1 MLGEVAS
8 EVCELVGVGDV
19 GLAVVLGDDV
29 EDYPCDEQQQADDD
43 EHDGADEHG
52 EVGHESGR
60 GELVGDPSAERDAD
74 DADEKA
80 DGAEEGQGLVFAD
93 HAEYGAHDPDAVAHG
108 VELGHASGGPVPV
121 LDGHLVEP
129 QVVVQRVDGHLG
141 LDLEAV

>member
-1 MLGEVAS
+1 M
-8 EVCELVGVGDV
+8 VGVGDE

-29 EDYPCDEQQQADDD
+29 EDDAGGEQQQADDD
-43 EHDGADEHG
+43 EHDGADERG

-60 GELVGDPSAERDAD
+60 GEFVGHPSTERDAD

-93 HAEYGAHDPDAVAHG
+93 HAEYGAHDLDAVAHG
-108 VELGHASGGPVPV
+108 VELGYRSGGPVPV

-129 QVVVQRVDGHLG
+129 
-141 LDLEAV
+141 

>member
-43 EHDGADEHG
+43 EHDGADERG

-93 HAEYGAHDPDAVAHG
+93 HAEYGAHDLDTVAHG
-108 VELGHASGGPVPV
+108 VELGY
-121 LDGHLVEP
+121 
-129 QVVVQRVDGHLG
+129 
-141 LDLEAV
+141 

>member
-43 EHDGADEHG
+43 EHDGADERG

-74 DADEKA
+74 DAD
-80 DGAEEGQGLVFAD
+80 
-93 HAEYGAHDPDAVAHG
+93 
-108 VELGHASGGPVPV
+108 
-121 LDGHLVEP
+121 
-129 QVVVQRVDGHLG
+129 
-141 LDLEAV
+141 